1 MPTGKALE
9 HAQNLGLDLVEVTSA
24 AKPPVVKI
32 IDFQK
37 FKYQE
42 DKKEHSGHGKSQDTK
57 EIRFSPFMAE
67 NDLATR
73 VNKAKKF
80 LEGGDRVKLVVKF
93 TGRQMTKKDFGDKI
107 ITAAINRLS
116 DVSTVAEAP
125 KLLGKL
131 LIAQIKPKWYG

>member
-1 MPTGKALE
+1 MSSTAALE
-9 HAQNLGLDLVEVTSA
+9 QAQSMGMDLVEVTSA

-42 DKKEHSGHGKSQDTK
+42 DKKEHAGHARTQDTK

-67 NDLATR
+67 NDLENR
-73 VNKAKKF
+73 INKAKKF
-80 LEGGDRVKLVVKF
+80 LAGGDRVKLVVKF
-93 TGRQMTKKDFGDKI
+93 TGRQITKKDFGDKI
-107 ITAAINRLS
+107 IATAIDRLS
-116 DVSTVAEAP
+116 EVGSVAEAP

-131 LIAQIKPKWYG
+131 LIAQIKPK